1 MLELAAVLL
10 GLNLQGWITVLAG
23 ILLALITLFTGLAR
37 FEREHL
43 SGSIPPHSTGD
54 SSS

>member
-1 MLELAAVLL
+1 VFGLATVLL
-10 GLNLQGWITVLAG
+10 GYDLQGWITLIAG

-43 SGSIPPHSTGD
+43 SGSIPPPSTGD
-54 SSS
+54 SSN